1 MVPPLYQPV
10 LRALH
15 SRPTLILPQVSNQSL
30 GDYLKASIFTPANLT
45 GAVFVPGTGGSLV
58 ENLVNNPGY
67 VSLFTAS
74 AGACHCTCRGVQ
86 RWSGWRISK
95 LGLDGLSPCSP
106 AWRACLRSHCPSLL
120 SARLQAPHHFTSA

>member
-1 MVPPLYQPV
+1 MRRVRDQRAPGSISRRCEPCRSAPP
-10 LRALH
+10 A
-15 SRPTLILPQVSNQSL
+15 TLPQVSNQSL

-74 AGACHCTCRGVQ
+74 AGACHCACKGVQ
-86 RWSGWRISK
+86 RWSGCRISK
-95 LGLDGLSPCSP
+95 LGLELPVPLLASLACHTGCS
-106 AWRACLRSHCPSLL
+106 L
-120 SARLQAPHHFTSA
+120 